1 VFRPVLP
8 HKQPVMGS
16 IHGKRSKL
24 PIVPLPKD
32 VVLLPG
38 VTLRI
43 PVSNRPDIAN
53 LLSTLLNRTASL
65 KRERVVF
72 TLACVPLKSPYL
84 SADGQQL
91 LDDGASEALQDEEY
105 EAIDAGQARK
115 EDLFAYGT
123 VAKMVGVQGR
133 AHTEPYLVVEGIR
146 RFEIVEIL
154 QERPFFEA
162 EVMLNDESGRIPTP
176 ALIT

>member
-1 VFRPVLP
+1 
-8 HKQPVMGS
+8 MGS
-16 IHGKRSKL
+16 IRGKKSKF

-53 LLSTLLNRTASL
+53 LLSTLLNRTAPL

-133 AHTEPYLVVEGIR
+133 AHTEPYLAVEGVR

-154 QERPFFEA
+154 KERPFFEA
-162 EVMLNDESGRIPTP
+162 EVMLNDESGRISPP
-176 ALIT
+176 AFIT